1 LKTPPDLPALKVA
14 WLLTVA
20 PRYWQPLL
28 AEFTRLLPKTI
39 VFTAGW
45 PGFLDGFAQSLHVQ
59 VVGERK
65 LLRITPGRKGYG
77 TSIMIL
83 PLGIIWRLLQLSPDI
98 IFADGFCLWT
108 LLVLLLKPFFSWR
121 VIIFYAGSSPAV
133 DARNSKVRLSYRRTL
148 ARLADGFVTNH
159 AGGGTYLTDTLAI
172 PAQRVFVRPFLV
184 SQPQAMLSPQLN
196 QNPNPSP
203 TQFKVGTQQ
212 PLMFLYVGQLISRK
226 GVQELLTSCLRLNEQ
241 GCRNYQLLIIGE
253 GEQYSSLTYF
263 CQEHGLEQVKW
274 LGRLD
279 YSQLGLYFEQA
290 DVFIFPT
297 LEDVWGM
304 VVPEAMSFGKPIL
317 CSKWAGAADLVVP
330 EQNGFIFDPQ
340 DSQVLAQLMCQFIE
354 HPEWVPL
361 FGEQSLKLIQEHTP
375 KKAATFLAE
384 VTMAVFNS

>member
-1 LKTPPDLPALKVA
+1 MTPDLPALKVA

-20 PRYWQPLL
+20 PQYWQPLL
-28 AEFTRLLPKTI
+28 AEFTRLFPETT

-65 LLRITPGRKGYG
+65 LLRLKPGRKGYG

-83 PLGIIWRLLQLSPDI
+83 PLGIVGRLLKLSPDI

-108 LLVLLLKPFFSWR
+108 LLVLLLKPFCGWR

-133 DARNSKVRLSYRRTL
+133 DANRSLLRLSYRRIL
-148 ARLADGFVTNH
+148 ARLTDGFMTNH
-159 AGGGTYLTDTLAI
+159 AGGGTYLTNTLAI

-196 QNPNPSP
+196 QNPNLFPK
-203 TQFKVGTQQ
+203 QFKVDADQ
-212 PLMFLYVGQLISRK
+212 PLLFLYVGQLISRK
-226 GVQELLTSCLRLNEQ
+226 GVQELLTSCLRLNEK

-253 GEQYSSLTYF
+253 GEQYPSLNYF
-263 CQEHGLEQVKW
+263 CHEHGLEQVKW
-274 LGRLD
+274 LGKLD

-290 DVFIFPT
+290 DVFVFPT

-317 CSKWAGAADLVVP
+317 CSKWAGAADLVVSG
-330 EQNGFIFDPQ
+330 QNGFLFDPR
-340 DSQVLAQLMCQFIE
+340 DSQALTQLMYQFID

-375 KKAATFLAE
+375 KKAAAFLAE
-384 VTMAVFNS
+384 VTKGVLKI